1 MTGAADGSTRY
12 AICAS
17 GYCRRSAR
25 ITRCGE
31 NDVADQAQADEE
43 NLTGRSVERDL
54 PYGSIV
60 ASSISITGMSSL
72 IG

>member
-1 MTGAADGSTRY
+1 MTVPKRMDE
-12 AICAS
+12 
-17 GYCRRSAR
+17 RSR
-25 ITRCGE
+25 E
-31 NDVADQAQADEE
+31 DDVADQAEADEQDSHWKGE
-43 NLTGRSVERDL
+43 RRS